1 MRLALVRWAM
11 KALIVRDLMTPRVF
25 SVGPTDTLS
34 DVWEIMEQYHI
45 RHVPVVDD
53 EGRVVGLVSNRDLVR
68 AALHDDLDL
77 PVTERQNLL
86 GTLKVQEAMVRGV
99 ETVTPE
105 TSIQEAGEM
114 MLENKFSCLPVTE
127 VQGRGLVG
135 IMTEADFVRYVVNL

>member
-1 MRLALVRWAM
+1 MTALT
-11 KALIVRDLMTPRVF
+11 VRDLMTSRVF
-25 SVGPTDTLS
+25 SVGPNDSLS
-34 DVWEIMEQYHI
+34 VVWDIMEEHHI

-68 AALHDDLDL
+68 TALHDDVEL
-77 PVTERQNLL
+77 PLTERQDLL
-86 GTLKVQEAMVRGV
+86 GALKVRAAMVRGV

-105 TSIQEAGEM
+105 TSIDEAGEM

-135 IMTEADFVRYVVNL
+135 IITEADFVRYVVNL